1 MSGINIGVRYF
12 YLGTFMMAENN
23 LVALHRKIERQRK
36 TVETLKR
43 RGQECA
49 DAERQL
55 HHLLAELIATDV
67 RMD

>member
-1 MSGINIGVRYF
+1 
-12 YLGTFMMAENN
+12 MMTENN
-23 LVALHRKIERQRK
+23 LTALHRKIERQRK